1 MPRLDHS
8 VPVGKQLSTEE
19 RAIVLLMQDL
29 VNHVRVHVG
38 LAPMQAH
45 EVEQQLRQILRAE
58 RRKDQG

>member
-1 MPRLDHS
+1 MPRLDHR
-8 VPVGKQLSTEE
+8 VPVGQQLSTEE
-19 RAIVLLMQDL
+19 RATLLLMQDL

-38 LAPMQAH
+38 LAPLSAP